1 MFPGARRKA
10 LFEKQILTYSDSS
23 YRVHV
28 FSSESKSCKFCL
40 VERKK
45 KVAKVSRQA
54 LGILMQAIRS
64 NKAVIDYHYLLLG
77 FIVCHTLWG
86 IYLLIVNWSVEAQLV
101 LSLLI

>member
-1 MFPGARRKA
+1 MQISSGGAK
-10 LFEKQILTYSDSS
+10 K
-23 YRVHV
+23 
-28 FSSESKSCKFCL
+28 KSCESL
-40 VERKK
+40 E
-45 KVAKVSRQA
+45 A
-54 LGILMQAIRS
+54 GLMQAIRS